1 MPVIACLCFLLFH
14 YYIYFKKKCLQ
25 GRTKHLHNH
34 AHLGIG
40 NGLITF
46 YLLYLYITKTSLD
59 IFNCSPTTPVEIG
72 PDGEEIKYL
81 EVVFV
86 ECYEKG
92 GLHLAL
98 LPWAVLTFMSYSLGF
113 PALVAFIVFKN
124 RKRCIDDQILRAE
137 QSVRRPAEE
146 QRKQE
151 LKDARVWNFR
161 KRFSTLYYQ
170 YKPEFFYW
178 KLVILARKF
187 CVATAGLLFRRY
199 PVFLLAFSLL
209 ILFASYALQV
219 RNQPYMSNVEMQDV
233 AEKNKEELG
242 KIRSFEDKNTK
253 AVRGTSKKLGK
264 KFKNIE
270 DLEGHN
276 KSKARGALEFLWNYN
291 TVEATLLCCAVLILL
306 FGLMFQDRESV
317 QEGSREETGLFI
329 ITLIVMLFSIIYFAT
344 VAFSEIYIGL
354 GHSCSCV
361 KRCMQHNDRFGRKNT
376 SRTSEQDDMDRN
388 LQDNITNPMANKRDK
403 QTANPIHGGEGA
415 KQQEQQNETIKAQQ
429 EEIMRLKKENQ
440 AKMLS
445 SFGSSKK
452 GLNKKGGRKGKKSG
466 SQKKTFDTGP
476 STEEIVMQPTPAE
489 KPRESVL

>member
-14 YYIYFKKKCLQ
+14 YYVYFKKKCLH

-34 AHLGIG
+34 AHLGMG

-59 IFNCSPTTPVEIG
+59 IFNCSPTTPAEIG
-72 PDGEEIKYL
+72 PDGTEIKYL

-92 GLHLAL
+92 GIHLTL
-98 LPWAVLTFMSYSLGF
+98 LPWAIITFVSYSLGF

-178 KLVILARKF
+178 KLIILARKF

-233 AEKNKEELG
+233 AERNKEKLG
-242 KIRSFEDKNTK
+242 QIRAFEDKSTK
-253 AVRGTSKKLGK
+253 TVRGATKKLGR
-264 KFKNIE
+264 KFKLDKSEHLE
-270 DLEGHN
+270 DHN

-317 QEGSREETGLFI
+317 AEGSKEETGLFI
-329 ITLIVMLFSIIYFAT
+329 ITLSVMLFSILYFAT

-361 KRCMQHNDRFGRKNT
+361 KRCMQHNDRFGRKNS
-376 SRTSEQDDMDRN
+376 SRSSEQDDIDKN
-388 LQDNITNPMANKRDK
+388 LQDNVNNPMANRRDD
-403 QTANPIHGGEGA
+403 QATNPMHA
-415 KQQEQQNETIKAQQ
+415 KVAEQQEFQEETIKAQQ
-429 EEIMRLKKENQ
+429 EEIARLKKENQ

-452 GLNKKGGRKGKKSG
+452 GIKKKGGAKK
-466 SQKKTFDTGP
+466 QKKTFNAP
-476 STEEIVMQPTPAE
+476 SSEEIVMKHETDTADEPNE
-489 KPRESVL
+489 EML